1 MTTETELGREVRA
14 AVAKALARFRD
25 NDIAAFKVSDLRR
38 LDAYLN
44 PEPEG
49 FEINTARTDA
59 RSYEAMSLARIDRII
74 EADREAGEWMG
85 VR

>member
-25 NDIAAFKVSDLRR
+25 NDIAAIKVSDLRR

-49 FEINTARTDA
+49 FEINTARCDA